1 MIPYGRQWIDEA
13 DRRAVE
19 AVLKSD
25 FLTQGKQVPAFE
37 AALAGRCAAGHG
49 VAVNSAT
56 SALHIAC
63 LALELGPGD
72 LFWTSPNTF
81 VATANAARLC
91 SADVGFVDID
101 PDTANMSVPALAE
114 KLRTAKKTGRLPK
127 IIAPVHF
134 AGQPCDMASIGALAR
149 EYGVRVIEDASHA
162 VGAQDTDGP
171 VGRCRHGD
179 ITVFSFHPVKII
191 TTGEGGMAMTND
203 AELARRMRLL
213 RSHGVTREPEELTTP
228 PQGSWVYEQIMLGL
242 NYRMTEIAAALGL
255 AQLERLDDFLSR
267 RRLLADRYDRLLAD
281 LPVRPLRRMSGIR
294 SAWHLY
300 VIHLKEP
307 SSRRRVFEALRKAG
321 IGVQVHYIPVH
332 TQPYYR
338 ALGFRTGDFPAAEA
352 YYDGAISLPLF
363 PALTDEEQDGVIAE
377 LKRILGP

>member
-1 MIPYGRQWIDEA
+1 MIPYGRQWIDEE
-13 DRRAVE
+13 DRRAVD

-37 AALAGRCAAGHG
+37 AALAERCAARHG

-63 LALELGPGD
+63 LALELGHGD
-72 LFWTSPNTF
+72 LFWTSPITF

-91 SADVGFVDID
+91 GADVDFVDID

-114 KLRTAKKTGRLPK
+114 KLRAAKKADRLPK

-134 AGQPCDMASIGALAR
+134 AGQPCDMAAIGALAR

-162 VGAQDTDGP
+162 VGAREPGGP
-171 VGRCRHGD
+171 VGGCHHSD
-179 ITVFSFHPVKII
+179 IAVFSFHPVKII
-191 TTGEGGMAMTND
+191 TTGEGGMALTND

-213 RSHGVTREPEELTTP
+213 RSHGVTREPEELTAP
-228 PQGSWVYEQIMLGL
+228 PQGPWIYEQIMLGL
-242 NYRMTEIAAALGL
+242 NYRMTDMAAALGL
-255 AQLERLDDFLSR
+255 AQLGRLEDFLSR
-267 RRLLADRYDRLLAD
+267 RTLLADRYDGLLAG
-281 LPVRPLRRMSGIR
+281 LPVRPLRRMNGIH

-300 VIHLKEP
+300 VIRLEAS
-307 SSRRRVFEALRKAG
+307 SSRRQVFEALRRAG

-332 TQPYYR
+332 RQPYYR
-338 ALGFRTGDFPAAEA
+338 ALGFRKGDFPAAEA
-352 YYDGAISLPLF
+352 Y
-363 PALTDEEQDGVIAE
+363 
-377 LKRILGP
+377 

>member
-1 MIPYGRQWIDEA
+1 MIPYGRQWIDEE
-13 DRRAVE
+13 DRRAVD

-37 AALAGRCAAGHG
+37 AALAERCTARHG

-63 LALELGPGD
+63 LALELGHGD
-72 LFWTSPNTF
+72 LFWTSPITF

-91 SADVGFVDID
+91 GADVDFVDID

-114 KLRTAKKTGRLPK
+114 KLRAAKKADRLPK

-134 AGQPCDMASIGALAR
+134 AGQPCDMAAIGALAR

-162 VGAQDTDGP
+162 VGAREPGGP
-171 VGRCRHGD
+171 VGGCHHSD
-179 ITVFSFHPVKII
+179 IAVFSFHPVKII
-191 TTGEGGMAMTND
+191 TTGEGGMALTND

-213 RSHGVTREPEELTTP
+213 RSHGVTREPEELTAP
-228 PQGSWVYEQIMLGL
+228 PQGPWIYEQIMLGL
-242 NYRMTEIAAALGL
+242 NYRLTDMAAALGL
-255 AQLERLDDFLSR
+255 AQLGRLEDFLSR
-267 RRLLADRYDRLLAD
+267 RTFLADRYDELLAG
-281 LPVRPLRRMSGIR
+281 LPVRPLRRMNGSH

-300 VIHLKEP
+300 VIRLEAS
-307 SSRRRVFEALRKAG
+307 SSRRQVFEALREAG

-332 TQPYYR
+332 RQPYYA
-338 ALGFRTGDFPAAEA
+338 ALGFREGDFPAAEA
-352 YYDGAISLPLF
+352 YYDSAISLPLF
-363 PALTDEEQDGVIAE
+363 PALTEAEQDVVVTE
-377 LKRILGP
+377 LKRIVGP